1 MDIKLNIMVKLFIG
15 FCLVSLALLVLA
27 NYA

>member
-1 MDIKLNIMVKLFIG
+1 MDIKLNMMIKLFIG
-15 FCLVSLALLVLA
+15 FCLVSLFLLVLA